1 MEMRDRQRGAIMP
14 VQNNL
19 DMTAFNDDDVL
30 SFRDGTVRVATL
42 RHVLDVALSSKLPDA
57 LADSLTT
64 QKALFGGDR
73 QFRNSK
79 AWMRQDRNW
88 FQDGI
93 DCEVLQLGAAGWQQ
107 GKLRLRVTVEFVP
120 DELTAQPAYADYTE
134 TPEFIDL
141 PLLPDDTQTSV
152 ENIYRH
158 AHRNDYRNVRSN
170 GNGHQNGNVYTN
182 GA

>member
-1 MEMRDRQRGAIMP
+1 MEMRECKRGAIMP

-93 DCEVLQLGAAGWQQ
+93 DCEVLQLGSAGWQQ

-120 DELTAQPAYADYTE
+120 NELNAQPAYTDYTE
-134 TPEFIDL
+134 TPKFIEL

-152 ENIYRH
+152 ENIYRQ
-158 AHRNDYRNVRSN
+158 AHRNDYGNSRSN
-170 GNGHQNGNVYTN
+170 I
-182 GA
+182 